1 MIGGK
6 TKAVI
11 ELGIHLF
18 LDLYHGYFKQCR
30 IIYATGRLSEKKQN
44 CMLHYDNF
52 FFSLSFLPQG
62 LSKDKE
68 KREENVRNSFW
79 VYDISQNKWLVKSCF
94 L

>member
-52 FFSLSFLPQG
+52 FFLFLFFHRD
-62 LSKDKE
+62 SAKTRRKE
-68 KREENVRNSFW
+68 KKMSVIHFGCMTYLR
-79 VYDISQNKWLVKSCF
+79 ISG
-94 L
+94 